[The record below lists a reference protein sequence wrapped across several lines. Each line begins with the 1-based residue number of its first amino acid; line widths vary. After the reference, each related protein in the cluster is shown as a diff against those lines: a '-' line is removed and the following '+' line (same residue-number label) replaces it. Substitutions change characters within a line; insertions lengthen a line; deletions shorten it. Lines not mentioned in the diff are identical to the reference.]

1 MKRLLIVDPDFLRSS
16 PSMKGVLRSLPEL
29 RAAGFEIEVWCWE
42 IESDVAVQ
50 HVIRLPTLGARKL
63 KLMQAI
69 LFSIQV
75 TLLYLWRFQVR
86 GQSRPDVVYSI
97 VPYLP
102 FCDVAHAHFSPW
114 NWIGCMERMGCHS
127 LRDRAE
133 LMAYRIYRRWSDF
146 YLSVTSAR
154 LLIVPS
160 RAVAEDYQKQS
171 PGHQI
176 VVLPNSFDRAC
187 FHPGVRAEHRDA
199 MRAKLGYGPQDCVFI
214 FVSMGHHRR
223 KGFFLAVEA
232 LAKLRQRHSRVRFL
246 VVGGTPSTLEGLQQR
261 LNQEHP
267 GWREWM
273 HFTGMVTDTER
284 HFAAADGFLYPS
296 WSEALALVEIEA
308 AECALPVFLTPHHGS
323 EMVIEDGMNG
333 LLLPHEPAG
342 MADVLE
348 TFVTGQWQ
356 PAHTGSRHG
365 LDAAAYAAQLTKLI
379 LESSNPSK
387 LQHV

>member
-1 MKRLLIVDPDFLRSS
+1 
-16 PSMKGVLRSLPEL
+16 MKGVLRSLPEL

>member
-29 RAAGFEIEVWCWE
+29 RAAGFKIEVWCWE
-42 IESDVAVQ
+42 IESDVAVN
-50 HVIRLPTLGARKL
+50 HVTRLPTLGARKL

-133 LMAYRIYRRWSDF
+133 LMAYQIYRRWSDF

-160 RAVAEDYQKQS
+160 QAVAEDYQRQS

-176 VVLPNSFDRAC
+176 VVLPNSFDRAR
-187 FHPGVRAEHRDA
+187 FHPGVRAEHGA
-199 MRAKLGYGPQDCVFI
+199 SPAE
-214 FVSMGHHRR
+214 
-223 KGFFLAVEA
+223 GFFPRRRSSGE
-232 LAKLRQRHSRVRFL
+232 
-246 VVGGTPSTLEGLQQR
+246 
-261 LNQEHP
+261 
-267 GWREWM
+267 
-273 HFTGMVTDTER
+273 
-284 HFAAADGFLYPS
+284 AAA
-296 WSEALALVEIEA
+296 A
-308 AECALPVFLTPHHGS
+308 AFAGS
-323 EMVIEDGMNG
+323 FPRRRWNTLHAGG
-333 LLLPHEPAG
+333 L
-342 MADVLE
+342 
-348 TFVTGQWQ
+348 
-356 PAHTGSRHG
+356 
-365 LDAAAYAAQLTKLI
+365 AAAF
-379 LESSNPSK
+379 ESRASR
-387 LQHV
+387 LA

>member
-63 KLMQAI
+63 KLIQANLI
-69 LFSIQV
+69 TIQV